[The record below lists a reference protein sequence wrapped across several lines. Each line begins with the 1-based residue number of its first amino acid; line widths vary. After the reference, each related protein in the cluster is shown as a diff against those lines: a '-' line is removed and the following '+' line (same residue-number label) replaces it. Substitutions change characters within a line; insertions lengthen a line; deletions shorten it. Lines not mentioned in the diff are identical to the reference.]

1 MVNLRYEIDNGNPAE
16 KKRFIR
22 RMFDS
27 ISPSYDSLNGILSL
41 GIDSLWRRSAVHSLG
56 NIEGSLVL
64 DLCCGTGDMTGL
76 LRREGAH
83 VVSVDF
89 SAAMIARGIAKSNI
103 EGGAVIADACMLPF
117 REESFDAMTVAFGVR
132 NIPDIERF
140 IAEARRV
147 LKAGGLLEIL
157 ELTRPRTAVTGFLY
171 RIYLSRIIPL
181 LGGLIS
187 GRRLAYR
194 YLSESISTFIEPG
207 RLAALLSRHGFT
219 TESRRRHTF
228 GVATIML
235 CRRGT
240 DAEAH

>member
-1 MVNLRYEIDNGNPAE
+1 MDLRYEIDGCNPAE

-41 GIDSLWRRSAVHSLG
+41 GIDSLWRRSAVHLLG
-56 NIEGSLVL
+56 NIEGSHVL
-64 DLCCGTGDMTGL
+64 DLCCGTGDMTWL
-76 LRREGAH
+76 LRGKGAR

-89 SAAMIARGIAKSNI
+89 SAAMIARGIANSNI
-103 EGGAVIADACMLPF
+103 KGGAVIADACMLPF
-117 REESFDAMTVAFGVR
+117 REESFDAMTIAFGVR

-157 ELTRPRTAVTGFLY
+157 ELTRPGTAIMGFLY
-171 RIYLSRIIPL
+171 RIYLSFIVPVV
-181 LGGLIS
+181 GGLIS
-187 GRRLAYR
+187 GRRVAYR
-194 YLSESISTFIEPG
+194 YLSETISTFIEPD

-219 TESRRRHTF
+219 TESRRRHTL
-228 GVATIML
+228 GVATTML

-240 DAEAH
+240 GGEAH